1 MEIFIGGLMN
11 KEAVLEWWKYFSELI
26 APSTLVTIKIVFIT
40 VLIGFVV
47 GFALSIILYL
57 NSPMGL
63 RPNKLIYKLVDF
75 LVNLTRSIPIMI
87 LIVAV
92 SPITR
97 KIIGTSVGAN
107 AVILPLALAASA
119 FIARTLSNTYK
130 DIDHQL
136 IEAAKSFGASDFQ
149 IIMNVVVKESVPA
162 IISVIT
168 LACVTNI
175 AGSTIAGAVGGGG
188 LGSIALNY
196 GYQSFNDA
204 ILYTAV
210 IILYFMVQIV
220 QIIGDKIYK
229 NKRYLRGGKRNV
241 KEVKKICSNINGG
254 NISNVSD
261 RMWK

>member
-1 MEIFIGGLMN
+1 LEIGIGGFMS
-11 KEAVLEWWKYFSELI
+11 KEVIFEWWKYFSKLI
-26 APSTLVTIKIVFIT
+26 APSTLTTIRIVFIT

-47 GFALSIILYL
+47 GFILSIILYL
-57 NSPMGL
+57 HSSMGL
-63 RPNKLIYKLVDF
+63 RPNKFIYKIVDF
-75 LVNLTRSIPIMI
+75 IINLIRSIPIMI

-107 AVILPLALAASA
+107 AAILPLALAASA

-130 DIDHQL
+130 DIDPQL
-136 IEAAKSFGASDFQ
+136 IEAAKSFGAKDFQ

-168 LACVTNI
+168 LAIVTNI

-188 LGSIALNY
+188 LGSIAMNY
-196 GYQSFNDA
+196 GYQSFNDMV
-204 ILYTAV
+204 LYTSV
-210 IILYFMVQIV
+210 IVLYLMVQIV

-229 NKRYLRGGKRNV
+229 RKKYIKGRIKNV
-241 KEVKKICSNINGG
+241 
-254 NISNVSD
+254 
-261 RMWK
+261 